1 MDRERK
7 EKAIKQTNLG
17 KKVHI
22 NEQSLFVQKGTKRWS
37 KARLTKSSKLDRQ
50 RNTVDQIE
58 RDKRA
63 KMKKN

>member
-37 KARLTKSSKLDRQ
+37 KQGLQKVVNQTDRETQ
-50 RNTVDQIE
+50 LIRQKETDVQ
-58 RDKRA
+58 K
-63 KMKKN
+63 